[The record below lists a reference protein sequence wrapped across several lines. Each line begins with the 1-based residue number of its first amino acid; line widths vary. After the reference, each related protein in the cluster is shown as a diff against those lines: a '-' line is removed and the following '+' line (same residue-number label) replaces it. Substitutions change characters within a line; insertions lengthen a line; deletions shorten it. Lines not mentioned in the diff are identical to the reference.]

1 MALRPTTV
9 DVLLALLEHA
19 DANEL
24 LVLMKPENVLALLH
38 HDGWTDEAVRVA
50 MKDEKK
56 LPGEL
61 LLGLIQRGHTAAELL
76 AQLGPEALAAVEAER
91 ARPPTAP
98 VAASPANASPTPSL
112 TASPDSPTDASPVVS
127 APLPL
132 ARAGVGGGRAQGAGL
147 VLILAAALV
156 PAMFSVLDMRFALA
170 LLRLGPGPVLGLI
183 GLCGAVGGAL
193 AAAPGG
199 RRWALALSGAVASSG
214 GFSAVIGYALWT
226 ASLGR
231 TSLLRIEIAA
241 VCMIGML
248 PALALAVLLRRRG

>member
-9 DVLLALLEHA
+9 ELLLALLEHA

-24 LVLMKPENVLALLH
+24 LVLMKPENVLALLRN
-38 HDGWTDEAVRVA
+38 DGWTDEAVGVA
-50 MKDEKK
+50 LKDEKK

-61 LLGLIQRGHTAAELL
+61 LLGLIQRGRTVAELL

-91 ARPPTAP
+91 ARPTTAP
-98 VAASPANASPTPSL
+98 VAASPAKASPT
-112 TASPDSPTDASPVVS
+112 ASPTSPTEASAVVP

-132 ARAGVGGGRAQGAGL
+132 ARAGVGGGRAQVIGL

-156 PAMFSVLDMRFALA
+156 PAMFSVLDLRFALT

-183 GLCGAVGGAL
+183 GLGGAVGGAL
-193 AAAPGG
+193 ATAPGG

-226 ASLGR
+226 ASMGR
-231 TSLLRIEIAA
+231 SSLLRIEIAA
-241 VCMIGML
+241 VCLIGML
-248 PALALAVLLRRRG
+248 PALALAALLRRRG

>member
-9 DVLLALLEHA
+9 ELLLALLEHA

-24 LVLMKPENVLALLH
+24 LVLMKPENVLALLRN
-38 HDGWTDEAVRVA
+38 DGWTDEAVGVA
-50 MKDEKK
+50 LKDEKK

-61 LLGLIQRGHTAAELL
+61 LLGLIQRGRTAAELL

-91 ARPPTAP
+91 ARPTTAP
-98 VAASPANASPTPSL
+98 VAASPAKASPT
-112 TASPDSPTDASPVVS
+112 ASPTSPTEASAVVP

-132 ARAGVGGGRAQGAGL
+132 ARAGVGGGRAQVIGL

-156 PAMFSVLDMRFALA
+156 PAMFSVLDLRFALT

-183 GLCGAVGGAL
+183 GLGGAVGGAL
-193 AAAPGG
+193 ATAPGG

-226 ASLGR
+226 ASMGR
-231 TSLLRIEIAA
+231 SSLLRIEIAA
-241 VCMIGML
+241 VCLIGML
-248 PALALAVLLRRRG
+248 PALALAALLRRRG

>member
-9 DVLLALLEHA
+9 EVLIALLEHA

-24 LVLMKPENVLALLH
+24 LVLMKPENVLALLRN
-38 HDGWTDEAVRVA
+38 DGWTDEAVRA
-50 MKDEKK
+50 ALKDEKK

-61 LLGLIQRGHTAAELL
+61 VLGLIQRGHTAAELL

-98 VAASPANASPTPSL
+98 LAASPAKASPTSAP
-112 TASPDSPTDASPVVS
+112 TSPTEESPAVP
-127 APLPL
+127 ARLPL

-193 AAAPGG
+193 ATAPGG
-199 RRWALALSGAVASSG
+199 RRWVLALSGAVASSG

-248 PALALAVLLRRRG
+248 PALALAILLRRRA